1 MHPTSKYNNMGIQIN
16 RIKAVLAENK
26 RTNRW
31 LAESL
36 GKNEATVSRWC
47 TNETQPS
54 VEVFFKYPNYWML
67 ILEIY
72 LIKQNRKS
80 VWQELIY

>member
-1 MHPTSKYNNMGIQIN
+1 MGIHIN
-16 RIKAVLAENK
+16 RIKAVLAENN

-54 VEVFFKYPNYWML
+54 VEVLYQISKLMDIDIRDLFNKT
-67 ILEIY
+67 
-72 LIKQNRKS
+72 K
-80 VWQELIY
+80 

>member
-54 VEVFFKYPNYWML
+54 VEVFFQISKLLDVDIGDLFN
-67 ILEIY
+67 
-72 LIKQNRKS
+72 KTK
-80 VWQELIY
+80 

>member
-1 MHPTSKYNNMGIQIN
+1 MGIHIN
-16 RIKAVLAENK
+16 RIKAVLAENN

-54 VEVFFKYPNYWML
+54 VEVLYQISKLMDIDIRHLFNKT
-67 ILEIY
+67 
-72 LIKQNRKS
+72 K
-80 VWQELIY
+80 

>member
-1 MHPTSKYNNMGIQIN
+1 MHITSNQIRMGIHIN
-16 RIKAVLAENK
+16 RIKAVLAENN

-54 VEVFFKYPNYWML
+54 VEVLYQISKL
-67 ILEIY
+67 IDIDIRDLFN
-72 LIKQNRKS
+72 KTK
-80 VWQELIY
+80 

>member
-1 MHPTSKYNNMGIQIN
+1 MGIHIN
-16 RIKAVLAENK
+16 RIKAVLAENN

-36 GKNEATVSRWC
+36 GKNEATISRWC

-54 VEVFFKYPNYWML
+54 VEVLYQISKLMDIDIRDLFNKT
-67 ILEIY
+67 
-72 LIKQNRKS
+72 K
-80 VWQELIY
+80 

>member
-1 MHPTSKYNNMGIQIN
+1 MSNVLHPTSKYNNMGIQIN

-54 VEVFFKYPNYWML
+54 VEVFFQISKLLDVDTRDLFN
-67 ILEIY
+67 
-72 LIKQNRKS
+72 KTK
-80 VWQELIY
+80 

>member
-1 MHPTSKYNNMGIQIN
+1 MGIQIN

-54 VEVFFKYPNYWML
+54 VEVFFQISKLLDVDIRDLFN
-67 ILEIY
+67 
-72 LIKQNRKS
+72 KTK
-80 VWQELIY
+80 

>member
-1 MHPTSKYNNMGIQIN
+1 MGIQIN
-16 RIKAVLAENK
+16 RIKAALAENK

-54 VEVFFKYPNYWML
+54 VEVFFQISKLLDVDIRDLFN
-67 ILEIY
+67 
-72 LIKQNRKS
+72 KTK
-80 VWQELIY
+80 

>member
-1 MHPTSKYNNMGIQIN
+1 MHPTLKYNNMGIQIN

-54 VEVFFKYPNYWML
+54 VEVFFQISKLLDVDIRDLFN
-67 ILEIY
+67 
-72 LIKQNRKS
+72 KTK
-80 VWQELIY
+80 

>member
-16 RIKAVLAENK
+16 RSKAVLAENK

-54 VEVFFKYPNYWML
+54 VEVFFQISKLLDVDIRDLFN
-67 ILEIY
+67 
-72 LIKQNRKS
+72 KTK
-80 VWQELIY
+80 

>member
-1 MHPTSKYNNMGIQIN
+1 MYCILHQNIINMGIQIN

-54 VEVFFKYPNYWML
+54 VEVFFQISKLLDVDIRDLFN
-67 ILEIY
+67 
-72 LIKQNRKS
+72 KTK
-80 VWQELIY
+80 

>member
-1 MHPTSKYNNMGIQIN
+1 MSNVLHPTSKYNNMGIQIN

-54 VEVFFKYPNYWML
+54 VEVFFQISKLLDVDIRDLFN
-67 ILEIY
+67 
-72 LIKQNRKS
+72 KTK
-80 VWQELIY
+80 

>member
-1 MHPTSKYNNMGIQIN
+1 MQNTSNSARMGIPIN
-16 RIKAVLAENK
+16 RIKVVLAESK

-36 GKNEATVSRWC
+36 GKNEATISRWC

-54 VEVFFKYPNYWML
+54 AEMFFQIAKL
-67 ILEIY
+67 LDVDIRELF
-72 LIKQNRKS
+72 NRTK
-80 VWQELIY
+80 

>member
-1 MHPTSKYNNMGIQIN
+1 MHPTSKNNNMGIQIN

-54 VEVFFKYPNYWML
+54 VEVFFQISKLLDVDIRDLFN
-67 ILEIY
+67 
-72 LIKQNRKS
+72 KTK
-80 VWQELIY
+80 

>member
-1 MHPTSKYNNMGIQIN
+1 MLHPTSKYINMGIQIN

-54 VEVFFKYPNYWML
+54 VEVFFQISKLLDVDIRDLFN
-67 ILEIY
+67 
-72 LIKQNRKS
+72 KTK
-80 VWQELIY
+80 

>member
-54 VEVFFKYPNYWML
+54 VEVFFQISKLLDVDIRDLFN
-67 ILEIY
+67 
-72 LIKQNRKS
+72 KTK
-80 VWQELIY
+80 

>member
-1 MHPTSKYNNMGIQIN
+1 MGIQIN

-54 VEVFFKYPNYWML
+54 VEVFFQISKLLDYL
-67 ILEIY
+67 SQLLRKIY
-72 LIKQNRKS
+72 EAKKAEETAQVIG
-80 VWQELIY
+80 

>member
-1 MHPTSKYNNMGIQIN
+1 LHPTSKYNNMGIQIN

-54 VEVFFKYPNYWML
+54 VEVFFQISKLLDVDIRDLFN
-67 ILEIY
+67 
-72 LIKQNRKS
+72 KTK
-80 VWQELIY
+80 